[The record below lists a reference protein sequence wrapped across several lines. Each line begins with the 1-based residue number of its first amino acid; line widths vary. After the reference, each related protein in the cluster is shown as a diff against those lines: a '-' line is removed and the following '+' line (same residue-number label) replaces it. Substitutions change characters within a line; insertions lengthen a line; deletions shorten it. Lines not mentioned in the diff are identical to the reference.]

1 MPLFRYEQI
10 NVLQNPGDDPAYRRR
25 SGARMSDRAEQFD
38 HEILALSETQSTQD
52 WFQRNARAFLEV
64 CDLFGQT
71 AAQHHDLL
79 VRRFI
84 ERPAAELDE
93 AELQGITAS
102 GPPLPVLLRSLEML
116 RDQRIAA
123 KRSDLVTRHEDLAN
137 LRALLKG

>member
-1 MPLFRYEQI
+1 
-10 NVLQNPGDDPAYRRR
+10 
-25 SGARMSDRAEQFD
+25 MSLIDCMSRTSLLDEL
-38 HEILALSETQSTQD
+38 LALAETQSTQD

-84 ERPAAELDE
+84 ERPAAELDV

-102 GPPLPVLLRSLEML
+102 GPPLPVLLRSLEIL

-123 KRSDLVTRHEDLAN
+123 KLHDLVTRHGDLAKLRN
-137 LRALLKG
+137 LLRE